1 MLGYDQLRKE
11 SGIENKFKMFFNFI
25 KKRKKT
31 NFGSIVYI

>member
-1 MLGYDQLRKE
+1 MLGYDQLRKD

-25 KKRKKT
+25 KF